1 MGPSLTSV
9 LTGIFV
15 VAIIALL
22 ALVLEAPGTDAALI
36 VIEAILALFVVYTGF
51 RVARDSRQGKA

>member
-15 VAIIALL
+15 VAIIGLL
-22 ALVLEAPGTDAALI
+22 ALVLELPGTDPALI

-51 RVARDSRQGKA
+51 RVARDSRSGKA